1 MGKIKETRDQK
12 AERERACAKAAM
24 LAELL
29 QANNYFEITGILQDL
44 AVGKLEESE
53 AVSKFKLACKDTELD
68 DVEQQWAWN
77 YLRNYNEGLATATDA
92 LWPTTCSG
100 AAW

>member
-29 QANNYFEITGILQDL
+29 QANNFFEITGILDDL
-44 AVGKLEESE
+44 RADKLTELQ
-53 AVSKFKLACKDTELD
+53 AKSKFKLACKDTELI
-68 DVEQQWAWN
+68 DVEQEWAWN
-77 YLRNYNEGLATATDA
+77 YLKNYDVGLASNTDA
-92 LWPTTCSG
+92 LWPTSCSG

>member
-1 MGKIKETRDQK
+1 MGKSETIDQK

-29 QANNYFEITGILQDL
+29 QANNFLEITGILEDY
-44 AVGKLEESE
+44 AAGKLEES
-53 AVSKFKLACKDTELD
+53 AAKSKFKFACKDTELV
-68 DVEQQWAWN
+68 DVEQEWAWN
-77 YLRNYNEGLATATDA
+77 YLKNYDKGLATATDDR
-92 LWPTTCSG
+92 WPTSASG